1 MSAVEFPAKLQF
13 LFRPSRYKVAYGG
26 RGSAKSWSFARAL
39 LVLGASKPMRVLCT
53 REVQKSI
60 KDSVHKLLSDQVD
73 GLGLSKFYEVLNT
86 EIRGKNGTEFLF
98 AGLQDHTVDSIKSYE
113 GVDVVWVE
121 EAHSVSKKS
130 WDILIPTIRKPDSE
144 IWVSFNPSLDTDETY
159 QRFVVNPP
167 PNAIVERVNYSD
179 NPWFP
184 DVLELERRH
193 AKETKSK
200 SDYENI
206 WEGKC
211 KAAIDGAIY
220 ADQINDAT
228 ERGRI
233 TRVPYDPALK
243 VHVVWDLGWNDSMFL
258 ILVQRLASEIRV
270 IEAIQN
276 DHKTLDWYSADLR
289 ERKYNWGTCFLPHD
303 GEHGD
308 FKTGKSAKQI
318 LEGLGW
324 SCEIV
329 ENIPVERGIDVA
341 RMVFPRVYFDQVGA
355 KPLIESLKRYRRH
368 IPTTTGEPASPV
380 HDAASHGADCF
391 RYLALSEGGMG
402 NTTGWQPLQM
412 KNRRLA

>member
-73 GLGLSKFYEVLNT
+73 GLGLSKFYEVLNN

-159 QRFVVNPP
+159 QRFVVNTP

-220 ADQINDAT
+220 ADQIIDAT
-228 ERGRI
+228 EKGRI

-258 ILVQRLASEIRV
+258 VLVQRLASEIRV

-402 NTTGWQPLQM
+402 NTNGWQPLQM

>member
-73 GLGLSKFYEVLNT
+73 GLGLSKFYEVLNN

-159 QRFVVNPP
+159 QRFVVNTPP
-167 PNAIVERVNYSD
+167 SAIVERVNYSD

-220 ADQINDAT
+220 ADQIIDAT
-228 ERGRI
+228 EKGRI

-258 ILVQRLASEIRV
+258 VLVQRLASEIRV

-402 NTTGWQPLQM
+402 NATGWQPLQM